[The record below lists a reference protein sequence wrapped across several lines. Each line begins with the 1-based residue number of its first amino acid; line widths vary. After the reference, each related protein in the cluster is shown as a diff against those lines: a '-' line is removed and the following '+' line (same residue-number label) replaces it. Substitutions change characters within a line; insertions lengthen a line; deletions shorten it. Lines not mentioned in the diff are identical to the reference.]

1 MTEKIGF
8 IGLGRMGLPM
18 AYNLLRA
25 GHDVTVHNRS
35 QEKVRQIADAG
46 ATAAVSTLEVMA
58 GCDIVLA
65 CLPDVA
71 TCEAVLLGD
80 DGALPNARP
89 GQIIVDHSTV
99 GASTSKACA
108 AAAEQRGAMFLDAP
122 ISGGTERAT
131 DGTLTIMVGGPAEAY
146 KSAQPLFDV
155 MGAVVRH
162 VGPTGSGTAA
172 KLVNQLLVGVH
183 MVAAAEAMLLG
194 AKSGADPALVFE
206 LVNSGWGQSFLL
218 GRNAPAMLDRDFDGV
233 RTQLRVFLKDLGL
246 IQEMARDLGT
256 PIAAGDLAYKLLAEA
271 VDQGL
276 GDLDSAAIVLP
287 MEQQAGFQIGRVG
300 AEGD

>member
-46 ATAAVSTLEVMA
+46 ATAATSTLEVMA

-131 DGTLTIMVGGPAEAY
+131 DGTLTIMVGGPTEAY

-271 VDQGL
+271 VEQGL

-287 MEQQAGFQIGRVG
+287 MEEQAQFQIKRMD
-300 AEGD
+300 A

>member
-18 AYNLLRA
+18 SYNLLRA
-25 GHDVTVHNRS
+25 GYDLMVHNRS

-46 ATAAVSTLEVMA
+46 ATAAASAAEVVA
-58 GCDIVLA
+58 NCDIVLA
-65 CLPDVA
+65 CLPDVE
-71 TCEAVLLGD
+71 TCERVLLGE
-80 DGALPNARP
+80 ALPNARP

-99 GASTSKACA
+99 GAATSKACA
-108 AAAEQRGAMFLDAP
+108 AAAEARGAMFLDAP

-131 DGTLTIMVGGPAEAY
+131 DGSLTIMVGGPTEAY
-146 KSAQPLFDV
+146 AKAQPAFDV

-218 GRNAPAMLDRDFDGV
+218 GRNAPAMLDRDFEGT

-246 IQEMARDLGT
+246 IQEMARDLDT
-256 PIAAGDLAYKLLAEA
+256 PIAAGDLAHRLLAEA
-271 VDQGL
+271 VEQGL

-287 MEQQAGFQIGRVG
+287 MEQQAGFEIQRKS
-300 AEGD
+300 D

>member
-1 MTEKIGF
+1 MSDKIGF

-18 AYNLLRA
+18 SYNLLRA
-25 GHDVTVHNRS
+25 GYDLMVHNRS
-35 QEKVRQIADAG
+35 QQKVRQIADAG
-46 ATAAVSTLEVMA
+46 AKAATSTAEVMRN
-58 GCDIVLA
+58 CDIVLA

-71 TCEAVLLGD
+71 TCEAVLLD
-80 DGALPNARP
+80 EALPNARL

-99 GASTSKACA
+99 GAATSQACA
-108 AAAEQRGAMFLDAP
+108 AAAEEGGALFLDAP

-146 KSAQPLFDV
+146 QRAAPAFDA

-183 MVAAAEAMLLG
+183 KVAAAEAMLLA
-194 AKSGADPALVFE
+194 AKSGADPQLVFE
-206 LVNSGWGQSFLL
+206 LVNSGWGQSFIL
-218 GRNAPAMLDRDFDGV
+218 GRNAPAMLERDFEGV

-246 IQEMARDLGT
+246 IREMARDLET
-256 PIAAGDLAYKLLAEA
+256 PIPSGDLAYRLFGEA
-271 VDQGL
+271 VEQGL
-276 GDLDSAAIVLP
+276 GDLDGAAIVLP
-287 MEQQAGFQIGRVG
+287 MEEEANFQIRRK
-300 AEGD
+300 

>member
-35 QEKVRQIADAG
+35 QGKVRQIADAG
-46 ATAAVSTLEVMA
+46 ATAATSTLEVMA

-131 DGTLTIMVGGPAEAY
+131 DGTLTIMVGGPTEAY

-271 VDQGL
+271 VEQGL

-287 MEQQAGFQIGRVG
+287 MEEQAQFQIKRMD
-300 AEGD
+300 A

>member
-18 AYNLLRA
+18 SYNLLRA
-25 GHDVTVHNRS
+25 GYDITVHNRS

-46 ATAAVSTLEVMA
+46 ATAAASASEVVA
-58 GCDIVLA
+58 SCDIVLA
-65 CLPDVA
+65 CLPDVE
-71 TCEAVLLGD
+71 TCERVLLD
-80 DGALPNARP
+80 EALPKARP

-99 GASTSKACA
+99 GAATSKACA
-108 AAAEQRGAMFLDAP
+108 AAAEARGAMFLDAP

-131 DGTLTIMVGGPAEAY
+131 DGTLTIMVGGPADAY
-146 KSAQPLFDV
+146 ARVQPAFDF

-172 KLVNQLLVGVH
+172 KLVNQLLVGIH

-218 GRNAPAMLDRDFDGV
+218 GRNAPAMLDRDFEGV

-246 IQEMARDLGT
+246 IQEMARDLDT
-256 PIAAGDLAYKLLAEA
+256 PIAAGNLAHRLLTEA
-271 VDQGL
+271 VEQGL

-287 MEQQAGFQIGRVG
+287 MEEQAGFQIHRTN
-300 AEGD
+300 A

>member
-25 GHDVTVHNRS
+25 GHNVTVHNRS

-46 ATAAVSTLEVMA
+46 ATAATSTLEVMA

-271 VDQGL
+271 VEQGL

-287 MEQQAGFQIGRVG
+287 MEEQAQFQIKRL
-300 AEGD
+300 DT

>member
-1 MTEKIGF
+1 MTDKIGF

-18 AYNLLRA
+18 SYNLLNA
-25 GHDVTVHNRS
+25 GYDLTVHNRS

-46 ATAAVSTLEVMA
+46 AAAAASTAEVVA
-58 GCDIVLA
+58 NCDIVLA
-65 CLPDVA
+65 CLPDVE
-71 TCEAVLLGD
+71 TCERVLLD
-80 DGALPNARP
+80 EALPNARP

-108 AAAEQRGAMFLDAP
+108 AVAEERGAMFLDAP

-146 KSAQPLFDV
+146 ARALPAFDV

-218 GRNAPAMLDRDFDGV
+218 SRNAPAMLDRDFEGT

-246 IQEMARDLGT
+246 IQEMARDLDT
-256 PIAAGDLAYKLLAEA
+256 PIPGGDLAYRLLGEA
-271 VDQGL
+271 VEQGL

-287 MEQQAGFQIGRVG
+287 MEEQAGFQVRRKN
-300 AEGD
+300 E

>member
-1 MTEKIGF
+1 MAEKIGF

-18 AYNLLRA
+18 SYNLLRA
-25 GHDVTVHNRS
+25 GYDLTVHNRS

-46 ATAAVSTLEVMA
+46 ATAAASTVEVMA
-58 GCDIVLA
+58 SCDIVLA

-71 TCEAVLLGD
+71 TCEAVLLGED
-80 DGALPNARP
+80 GGALPNARP

-108 AAAEQRGAMFLDAP
+108 AAAEKRGAMFLDAP

-131 DGTLTIMVGGPAEAY
+131 DGTLTIMVGGPADAYEA
-146 KSAQPLFDV
+146 AQPLFDV

-218 GRNAPAMLDRDFDGV
+218 GRNAPAMLDRDFEGV

-246 IQEMARDLGT
+246 IQEMAQDLET
-256 PIAAGDLAYKLLAEA
+256 PIAAGDLAYKLLSEA
-271 VDQGL
+271 VENGL

-287 MEQQAGFQIGRVG
+287 MEEQAQFQIRRK
-300 AEGD
+300 DP

>member
-18 AYNLLRA
+18 SYNLLRA
-25 GHDVTVHNRS
+25 GYDLTVHNRS

-46 ATAAVSTLEVMA
+46 AMAATSTAEVMER
-58 GCDIVLA
+58 CDVVLA

-71 TCEAVLLGD
+71 TCEQVVLEE
-80 DGALPNARP
+80 ALPKARP

-108 AAAEQRGAMFLDAP
+108 AVAEERGAMFLDAP

-131 DGTLTIMVGGPAEAY
+131 DGSLTIMVGGPAEAY
-146 KSAQPLFDV
+146 QRVAPALDV

-183 MVAAAEAMLLG
+183 KVAAAEAMLLA

-206 LVNSGWGQSFLL
+206 LVNSGWGQSFIL

-246 IQEMARDLGT
+246 IQEMARDLET
-256 PIAAGDLAYKLLAEA
+256 PTPAGDLAYRLFHEA
-271 VDQGL
+271 TEQGL
-276 GDLDSAAIVLP
+276 GDMDGAAIVLP
-287 MEQQAGFQIGRVG
+287 MEEQAGFQVRRVD
-300 AEGD
+300 AD